1 MNLTALPFFQ
11 HVKWRPDAAEL
22 RRFAISMLVGFSL
35 LGLFAVWRA
44 NGISTGSLVL
54 WGIGASLAIAAF
66 IPGLG
71 RVAYLAVYLP
81 TSIMGYVVSH
91 VILTLMFF
99 LIITP
104 LGLALRLTGKDPLQQ
119 RRLKQKTGW
128 MPVNAVKHE
137 DSYYRQF

>member
-1 MNLTALPFFQ
+1 MNFTALPFFQ

-22 RRFAISMLVGFSL
+22 RRFAISMLIGFSL

-54 WGIGASLAIAAF
+54 WGIGAALAVAAL

-71 RVAYLAVYLP
+71 RVAYLGVYLP
-81 TSIMGYVVSH
+81 TSIIGYFVSH
-91 VILTLMFF
+91 VILILMFF

-104 LGLALRLTGKDPLQQ
+104 LGFALRLMGKDPLQQ

-128 MPVNAVKHE
+128 TPIKAVKNE